1 MTRQAENTGWAGKAL
16 SLPSPRPSVSKLLKF
31 ELPPQRKSSTFADP
45 SDYLSEVSPTV
56 VTFNV
61 LEIPVPPAAVVKAL
75 GRAILSDPDMKS
87 IVLVHSPAHRA
98 KSDHY
103 PLWLATIWS
112 KMESARK
119 ARTLWRSA
127 VDRRGCADRARAAL
141 QALENLQWDGVTK
154 GVKASCSIS
163 DLASWFTTDWL
174 NTDHMDQLLEL
185 LAADL
190 GGGNGSTV
198 VVETTY
204 FVLKLA
210 QAYSDPEEYRTG
222 VGFEWLRQLGETLA
236 MGKRT
241 RMGGIANISDN
252 HWIALAIDTEAETI
266 GYGDGLRS
274 HIDWWIHQ
282 HLGLQFKWTDL
293 PIPKQIDA
301 HSCGVLAY
309 LSLAHW
315 ADTKRFPLLKSTTAA
330 MADERLKNFSC
341 GLLGG
346 MRERQEISE
355 ADAHGYNFTFTPSE
369 PIHGDVSEPE
379 GNNDD
384 EPEGGS
390 SSEGSQYSLSGD
402 STNSRAATPSPT
414 PHRGRATDVTTV
426 PSEVGAKSRPA
437 TPPSPI
443 HDPFPIHPSL
453 SRPSTPPAPKRTI
466 VSASRTL
473 LTRALQRRN

>member
-1 MTRQAENTGWAGKAL
+1 
-16 SLPSPRPSVSKLLKF
+16 
-31 ELPPQRKSSTFADP
+31 
-45 SDYLSEVSPTV
+45 
-56 VTFNV
+56 
-61 LEIPVPPAAVVKAL
+61 
-75 GRAILSDPDMKS
+75 MKS

-127 VDRRGCADRARAAL
+127 VDRVEASLQKSAISEDAADRARAAL
-141 QALENLQWDGVTK
+141 QAIENLQWDGVTK

-266 GYGDGLRS
+266 GYGDGFHNTIPSRLRS
-274 HIDWWIHQ
+274 HIDH
-282 HLGLQFKWTDL
+282 
-293 PIPKQIDA
+293 
-301 HSCGVLAY
+301 
-309 LSLAHW
+309 
-315 ADTKRFPLLKSTTAA
+315 
-330 MADERLKNFSC
+330 
-341 GLLGG
+341 
-346 MRERQEISE
+346 SE
-355 ADAHGYNFTFTPSE
+355 AD
-369 PIHGDVSEPE
+369 
-379 GNNDD
+379 
-384 EPEGGS
+384 
-390 SSEGSQYSLSGD
+390 
-402 STNSRAATPSPT
+402 
-414 PHRGRATDVTTV
+414 
-426 PSEVGAKSRPA
+426 
-437 TPPSPI
+437 
-443 HDPFPIHPSL
+443 
-453 SRPSTPPAPKRTI
+453 
-466 VSASRTL
+466 
-473 LTRALQRRN
+473 